1 MRLIDADVLKKNIA
15 KWLIGG
21 DPQETV
27 MVKLDD
33 IAVSVIMEI
42 DEQPTVIELSCQCK
56 DCIYWADDVAG
67 YTEHVKH
74 CLIGNYMIG
83 KNGFCVYGEKKKDD
97 WKESVMNHF
106 TKVE

>member
-1 MRLIDADVLKKNIA
+1 MRLIDADA
-15 KWLIGG
+15 LIEEATKLHI
-21 DPQETV
+21 DDFMIIKA
-27 MVKLDD
+27 MVDR
-33 IAVSVIMEI
+33 
-42 DEQPTVIELSCQCK
+42 QPTVIELSCQCK